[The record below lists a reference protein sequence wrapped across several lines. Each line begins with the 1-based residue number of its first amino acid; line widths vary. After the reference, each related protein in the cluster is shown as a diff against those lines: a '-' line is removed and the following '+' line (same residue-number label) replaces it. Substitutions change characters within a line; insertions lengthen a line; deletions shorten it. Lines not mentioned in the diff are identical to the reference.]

1 MGAEARIGSLAGG
14 DVDKRGAGPPWPE
27 EVDPPV
33 LPVPVVDPPVLPV
46 PVVDPPVLP
55 VPVVDPPVLPVFSD
69 WASAVG
75 ESAPTKRRADAVIAC
90 VLREGS
96 GQSTVRT

>member
-1 MGAEARIGSLAGG
+1 MGAEARTGSLAGG

-27 EVDPPV
+27 E
-33 LPVPVVDPPVLPV
+33 VDPPVLPV

-96 GQSTVRT
+96 GQSTVRA

>member
-27 EVDPPV
+27 E
-33 LPVPVVDPPVLPV
+33 VDPPVLPV